1 MSLFEYHTMHF
12 SYHMIASFWFGQYCK
27 RLLLDALTQMRHS
40 SGKMSPLQKGNHVY
54 FVRVFSGREIVKP
67 VIDFCVGRHG
77 GQEAVE
83 VCPCKG
89 LAGQM

>member
-1 MSLFEYHTMHF
+1 
-12 SYHMIASFWFGQYCK
+12 
-27 RLLLDALTQMRHS
+27 
-40 SGKMSPLQKGNHVY
+40 MSPLQKGNHVY